1 MAELLATVAELRT
14 FLDDPTL
21 DEERAEFFLQIASGE
36 ARGYTGQLFD
46 LVEDDEVIL
55 NGRGTRI
62 LLLPELPVLA
72 VTEVL
77 EGYGTVDEAVIAG
90 PLGASPVYEWDED
103 GVLERIDGG
112 VFRRRRRW
120 YRVTYDHGYEVIPDD
135 VKGVVLRAAGRAFYS
150 PEGVRQETLGRYS
163 YTLAGE
169 QAGIGLYAP
178 DRLELDPYR
187 FETRGRAGTAARTG
201 S

>member
-1 MAELLATVAELRT
+1 MPDLLATVEELRT

-21 DEERAEFFLQIASGE
+21 DEGRAELFLRIASGE
-36 ARGYTGQLFD
+36 VRGYTGQLFD

-55 NGRGTRI
+55 NGRGTSI

-77 EGYGTVDEAVIAG
+77 EGYGTADAATIDG
-90 PLGASPVYEWDED
+90 PAEESPVYEWDED

-120 YRVTYDHGYEVIPDD
+120 YRIVYDHGFAVVPDD
-135 VKGVVLRAAGRAFYS
+135 VNGVVLRVAGRAFDS
-150 PEGVRQETLGRYS
+150 PEGIRQETLGRYS
-163 YTLAGE
+163 YTKAGE
-169 QAGIGLYAP
+169 AAGIGLYAP
-178 DRLELDPYR
+178 DERDLDPYR
-187 FETRGRAGTAARTG
+187 FETRGRAGTVRTG

>member
-21 DEERAEFFLQIASGE
+21 DEERSELFLRIASGE
-36 ARGYTGQLFD
+36 VRGYTGQLFD
-46 LVEDDEVIL
+46 YVEDDEVIL
-55 NGRGTRI
+55 NGRGTKI
-62 LLLPELPVLA
+62 LLLPELPIVA

-77 EGYGTVDEAVIAG
+77 EGYATADQATVNG
-90 PLGASPVYEWDED
+90 PLTTSPVYEWDED

-120 YRVTYDHGYEVIPDD
+120 YRITYDHGYPVVPDD
-135 VKGVVLRAAGRAFYS
+135 LKGVVLRVAGRAFDS

-169 QAGIGLYAP
+169 QAGIGLYEP
-178 DRLELDPYR
+178 DRMALDPYR
-187 FETRGRAGTAARTG
+187 FETRGRAGTAAGVG

>member
-1 MAELLATVAELRT
+1 MAGLLATVAELRA

-21 DEERAEFFLQIASGE
+21 DEERAEHFLRIASGE
-36 ARGYTGQLFD
+36 VRGYTGQLFD
-46 LVEDDEVIL
+46 LVEDDEVVL
-55 NGRGTRI
+55 NGRGTKV

-77 EGYGTVDEAVIAG
+77 EGYGTADATAIAG
-90 PLGASPVYEWDED
+90 PLAGSPVYEWDED

-120 YRVTYDHGYEVIPDD
+120 YRITYDHGYEVIPDD
-135 VKGVVLRAAGRAFYS
+135 VNGVVLRAAGRAFDS
-150 PEGVRQETLGRYS
+150 PEGLRQETLGRYS
-163 YTLAGE
+163 YTRAGE
-169 QAGIGLYAP
+169 AAGIGLYGP
-178 DRLELDPYR
+178 DRDELDPYR
-187 FETRGRAGTAARTG
+187 FETRGRAGAARTG

>member
-1 MAELLATVAELRT
+1 MPELLATVAELRT

-21 DEERAEFFLQIASGE
+21 DEERAGLFLRIASGE
-36 ARGYTGQLFD
+36 VRGYTGQLFD
-46 LVEDDEVIL
+46 YVEDDTAIL
-55 NGRGTRI
+55 NGRGTKV

-72 VTEVL
+72 VTELL
-77 EGYGTVDEAVIAG
+77 EAYATGDEAAIDG
-90 PLGASPVYEWDED
+90 PLADKPVWEWDED
-103 GVLERIDGG
+103 GIIERIDGG

-120 YRVTYDHGYEVIPDD
+120 YRVIYDHGYETVPDE
-135 VKGVVLRAAGRAFYS
+135 VKSVVLRAAGRAFEN
-150 PEGVRQETLGRYS
+150 PEGIRQETLGRYS

-178 DRLELDPYR
+178 DRRDLDPYR
-187 FETRGRAGTAARTG
+187 FGTRGRAGTAAGTG